1 MPNYSLVANTQF
13 KARSF
18 DDMIRP
24 YAMYT
29 QEYRAQED
37 AIADLATKADVWA
50 GLANE
55 QTDPVAYAQYINYAN
70 ALKDQAAVIADRGLS
85 PSSRQAML
93 NLKRRYSSEIVPI
106 EQAYTARKAQAE
118 EQRKAL
124 LQNPTLMMS
133 RRADTTSLDRYIEN
147 PNLGYESYSG
157 ALLTQQAGQAA
168 AAIAKEL
175 RDYGKG
181 KPLDGF
187 TRTWLQQHGYTAGEV
202 AFAINHPDDPRAS
215 SVLNT
220 IVNNVMADSGMAD
233 WADNKTL
240 NQAYN
245 YARQGLWQAVGQTQ
259 VGTYTDEAAK
269 MAAQEAMQER
279 AAIRAANRAKEI
291 EEGKI
296 KKERLRGVNP
306 TSLYTVSEKNNFSN
320 AQKNI
325 DNWVK
330 KGYLGKKL
338 DGSIYVTKKG
348 LNHANE
354 VSNIVGYNSHTSK
367 WADPSFRNFLKEV
380 GAVDDKQANTQWIG
394 SASAAWSQG
403 NEQYQL
409 KGWSP
414 DKMNKY
420 MAKLQGGYDTDKETE
435 FVHDYGSS
443 EEQGRAKNMI
453 RRAVGNSNIQ
463 VVSYKGP
470 TDGYTYDKDI
480 DKKDFVDNYTVLAS
494 KGSKY
499 GQVFVVEDKEGKKYD
514 IRVPEVHREHQA
526 STSRYYISAED
537 AYKNIVALEPQFKAA
552 MGRVNSGTSWENLT
566 EQERKVITDYYSYSD
581 TYEDML
587 WKAESEQGNITRGYK
602 TDNLETE

>member
-13 KARSF
+13 KARNF

-24 YAMYT
+24 YVMYT

-55 QTDPVAYAQYINYAN
+55 QTDPVAYAQYTNYAN
-70 ALKDQAAVIADRGLS
+70 ALKDQAAVMADRGLN

-133 RRADTTSLDRYIEN
+133 RRADTTSLDRYMEN

-157 ALLTQQAGQAA
+157 ALLTQQVGQAA

-187 TRTWLQQHGYTAGEV
+187 TRTWLQQHGYTAAEV

-220 IVNNVMADSGMAD
+220 IVNNVIADSGMTN

-259 VGTYTDEAAK
+259 VGTYTDQAAV
-269 MAAQEAMQER
+269 MAAQEAMQKR
-279 AAIRAANRAKEI
+279 AEARAK
-291 EEGKI
+291 KAA
-296 KKERLRGVNP
+296 RQRQLQLSLTPNFDRRNVR
-306 TSLYTVSEKNNFSN
+306 TS
-320 AQKNI
+320 
-325 DNWVK
+325 
-330 KGYLGKKL
+330 
-338 DGSIYVTKKG
+338 
-348 LNHANE
+348 
-354 VSNIVGYNSHTSK
+354 
-367 WADPSFRNFLKEV
+367 KEV
-380 GAVDDKQANTQWIG
+380 GAVAQEAKDWEKYKKYFYKNANGNWVLNSKGRKLPLTKITGGGTNVSSASYIVDSDFGRFIKKHGLSGMYNGKVGSGQTATIDKMIDRINNIYDANTATEYLRGVDPSQYDNVIAVLNR
-394 SASAAWSQG
+394 SAHDG
-403 NEQYQL
+403 KVYN
-409 KGWSP
+409 
-414 DKMNKY
+414 
-420 MAKLQGGYDTDKETE
+420 YDRTK
-435 FVHDYGSS
+435 S
-443 EEQGRAKNMI
+443 
-453 RRAVGNSNIQ
+453 GNSYSWNRGKEVEVNELTNTDIKSATT
-463 VVSYKGP
+463 VFGKHGNYLEVKLKDGTTLNVPASSYTSNYSNMMAGNAGTIEGYRAMLADGKTHYKLP
-470 TDGYTYDKDI
+470 TGEI
-480 DKKDFVDNYTVLAS
+480 LPIESLINSEL
-494 KGSKY
+494 
-499 GQVFVVEDKEGKKYD
+499 
-514 IRVPEVHREHQA
+514 
-526 STSRYYISAED
+526 
-537 AYKNIVALEPQFKAA
+537 NA
-552 MGRVNSGTSWENLT
+552 MGDNFMSSLGLSQVNPM
-566 EQERKVITDYYSYSD
+566 KVD
-581 TYEDML
+581 
-587 WKAESEQGNITRGYK
+587 RGEY
-602 TDNLETE
+602 TTQVY

>member
-1 MPNYSLVANTQF
+1 MPNYSLVANSQF
-13 KARSF
+13 KARNF

-55 QTDPVAYAQYINYAN
+55 QTDPVAYAQYTNYAN
-70 ALKDQAAVIADRGLS
+70 ALKDQAAVMADRGLN

-133 RRADTTSLDRYIEN
+133 RRADTTSLDRYMEN

-187 TRTWLQQHGYTAGEV
+187 TRTWLQQHGYTAAEV

-220 IVNNVMADSGMAD
+220 IVNNVMADSGIAD

-259 VGTYTDEAAK
+259 VGTYTDQAAV
-269 MAAQEAMQER
+269 MAAQEAMQKR
-279 AAIRAANRAKEI
+279 AETRAKNAA
-291 EEGKI
+291 
-296 KKERLRGVNP
+296 RQRQLQLSLTPNFDRRNVR
-306 TSLYTVSEKNNFSN
+306 TS
-320 AQKNI
+320 
-325 DNWVK
+325 
-330 KGYLGKKL
+330 
-338 DGSIYVTKKG
+338 
-348 LNHANE
+348 
-354 VSNIVGYNSHTSK
+354 
-367 WADPSFRNFLKEV
+367 KEV
-380 GAVDDKQANTQWIG
+380 GAVAQEAKDWEKYKKYFYKNANGNWVLNSKGRKVPLTKIIG
-394 SASAAWSQG
+394 GGTNVSSASYITDSDFGRFIKKHGLSGMYNGKVGSGQTATI
-403 NEQYQL
+403 
-409 KGWSP
+409 
-414 DKMNKY
+414 DKMIDRINNT
-420 MAKLQGGYDTDKETE
+420 YDANIATE
-435 FVHDYGSS
+435 YLRGVDPSQYDNVIAVLNRSAHDGKVYNYDRTKS
-443 EEQGRAKNMI
+443 
-453 RRAVGNSNIQ
+453 GNSYSWNRGKEVEVNELTNADIKSATT
-463 VVSYKGP
+463 VFGKHGNYLEVKLKDGTTLNVPASSYTSNYSNMMAGNAGTIEGYRAMLADGKTHYKLP
-470 TDGYTYDKDI
+470 TGEI
-480 DKKDFVDNYTVLAS
+480 LPIESLINSEL
-494 KGSKY
+494 
-499 GQVFVVEDKEGKKYD
+499 
-514 IRVPEVHREHQA
+514 
-526 STSRYYISAED
+526 
-537 AYKNIVALEPQFKAA
+537 NA
-552 MGRVNSGTSWENLT
+552 MGDNFMSSLGLSQVNPM
-566 EQERKVITDYYSYSD
+566 KVD
-581 TYEDML
+581 
-587 WKAESEQGNITRGYK
+587 RGEY
-602 TDNLETE
+602 TTQVY

>member
-13 KARSF
+13 KARNF

-24 YAMYT
+24 YVMYT

-55 QTDPVAYAQYINYAN
+55 QTDPIAYAQYTNYAN
-70 ALKDQAAVIADRGLS
+70 ALKDQAAVMADRGLN

-133 RRADTTSLDRYIEN
+133 RRADTTSLDRYMEN

-187 TRTWLQQHGYTAGEV
+187 TRTWLQQHGYTAAEV
-202 AFAINHPDDPRAS
+202 AFAINHPNDPRAS

-220 IVNNVMADSGMAD
+220 IVNNVIADSGMAN

-259 VGTYTDEAAK
+259 VGTYTDQAAV
-269 MAAQEAMQER
+269 MAAQEAMQKR
-279 AAIRAANRAKEI
+279 AEARAKKAARQRQLQLSLTPNFDRRNVRTSKEI
-291 EEGKI
+291 GAVAQEAKDWEKYKKYFYKNANGNWVLNSKGRKVPLTKITGGGTNVSSASYITDSDFGRFI
-296 KKERLRGVNP
+296 KKHGLSGMYNGKVGSGQTATIDKMIDRINNTYDANIATEYLRGV
-306 TSLYTVSEKNNFSN
+306 
-320 AQKNI
+320 
-325 DNWVK
+325 
-330 KGYLGKKL
+330 
-338 DGSIYVTKKG
+338 
-348 LNHANE
+348 
-354 VSNIVGYNSHTSK
+354 
-367 WADPSFRNFLKEV
+367 DPSQYDNVIAVLNRSAHDGKVYNYDRTKSGNSYSWNRGKEV
-380 GAVDDKQANTQWIG
+380 EVNELTNTDIK
-394 SASAAWSQG
+394 SATTVFGKHG
-403 NEQYQL
+403 NYLEVKL
-409 KGWSP
+409 KDGTTLNVPASSYTSNYSN
-414 DKMNKY
+414 M
-420 MAKLQGGYDTDKETE
+420 MAGNAGTIEGYRAMLADGKTHYKLPTGEVLPIE
-435 FVHDYGSS
+435 SLINS
-443 EEQGRAKNMI
+443 ELN
-453 RRAVGNSNIQ
+453 
-463 VVSYKGP
+463 
-470 TDGYTYDKDI
+470 
-480 DKKDFVDNYTVLAS
+480 
-494 KGSKY
+494 
-499 GQVFVVEDKEGKKYD
+499 
-514 IRVPEVHREHQA
+514 
-526 STSRYYISAED
+526 
-537 AYKNIVALEPQFKAA
+537 A
-552 MGRVNSGTSWENLT
+552 MGDNFMSSLGLSQVNPM
-566 EQERKVITDYYSYSD
+566 KVD
-581 TYEDML
+581 
-587 WKAESEQGNITRGYK
+587 RGEY
-602 TDNLETE
+602 TTQVY

>member
-13 KARSF
+13 KARNF

-24 YAMYT
+24 YVMYT

-55 QTDPVAYAQYINYAN
+55 QTDPVAYAQYTNYAN
-70 ALKDQAAVIADRGLS
+70 ALKDQAAIMADRGLN

-133 RRADTTSLDRYIEN
+133 RRADTTSLDRYMEN

-220 IVNNVMADSGMAD
+220 IVNNVIADSGMTN

-259 VGTYTDEAAK
+259 VGTYTDQAAV
-269 MAAQEAMQER
+269 MAAQEAMQKR
-279 AAIRAANRAKEI
+279 AEARAK
-291 EEGKI
+291 KAA
-296 KKERLRGVNP
+296 RQRQLQLSLTPNFDRRNVR
-306 TSLYTVSEKNNFSN
+306 TS
-320 AQKNI
+320 
-325 DNWVK
+325 
-330 KGYLGKKL
+330 
-338 DGSIYVTKKG
+338 
-348 LNHANE
+348 
-354 VSNIVGYNSHTSK
+354 
-367 WADPSFRNFLKEV
+367 KEV
-380 GAVDDKQANTQWIG
+380 GAVAQEAKDWEKYKKYFYKNANGNWVLNSKGRKVPLTKITG
-394 SASAAWSQG
+394 GGTNVSSASYITDSDFGRFIKKHGLSGMYNGKVGSGQTATI
-403 NEQYQL
+403 
-409 KGWSP
+409 
-414 DKMNKY
+414 DKMIDRINNT
-420 MAKLQGGYDTDKETE
+420 YDANIATE
-435 FVHDYGSS
+435 YLRGVDPSQYDNVIAVLNRSAHDGKVYNYDRTKS
-443 EEQGRAKNMI
+443 
-453 RRAVGNSNIQ
+453 GNSYSWNRGKEVEVNELTNTDIKSATT
-463 VVSYKGP
+463 VFGKHGNYLEVKLKDGTTLNVPASSYTSNYSNMMAGNAGTIEGYRAMLADGKTHYKLP
-470 TDGYTYDKDI
+470 TGEI
-480 DKKDFVDNYTVLAS
+480 LPIESLINSEL
-494 KGSKY
+494 
-499 GQVFVVEDKEGKKYD
+499 
-514 IRVPEVHREHQA
+514 
-526 STSRYYISAED
+526 
-537 AYKNIVALEPQFKAA
+537 NA
-552 MGRVNSGTSWENLT
+552 MGDNFMSSLGLSQVNPM
-566 EQERKVITDYYSYSD
+566 KVD
-581 TYEDML
+581 
-587 WKAESEQGNITRGYK
+587 RGEY
-602 TDNLETE
+602 TTQVY

>member
-13 KARSF
+13 KARNF

-24 YAMYT
+24 YVMYT

-55 QTDPVAYAQYINYAN
+55 QTDPVAYAQYTNYAN
-70 ALKDQAAVIADRGLS
+70 ALKDQAAVMADRGLN

-133 RRADTTSLDRYIEN
+133 RRADTTSLDRYMEN

-168 AAIAKEL
+168 TAIAKEL

-187 TRTWLQQHGYTAGEV
+187 TRTWLQQHGYTAAEV

-220 IVNNVMADSGMAD
+220 IVNNVIADSGMTN

-259 VGTYTDEAAK
+259 VGTYTDQAAV
-269 MAAQEAMQER
+269 MAAQEAMQKR
-279 AAIRAANRAKEI
+279 AEARAEKAARQRQLQLSLTPNFDR
-291 EEGKI
+291 
-296 KKERLRGVNP
+296 RNVR
-306 TSLYTVSEKNNFSN
+306 TS
-320 AQKNI
+320 
-325 DNWVK
+325 
-330 KGYLGKKL
+330 
-338 DGSIYVTKKG
+338 
-348 LNHANE
+348 
-354 VSNIVGYNSHTSK
+354 
-367 WADPSFRNFLKEV
+367 KEV
-380 GAVDDKQANTQWIG
+380 GAVAQEAKDWEKYKKYFYKNANGNWVLNSKGRKLPLTKITG
-394 SASAAWSQG
+394 GGTNVSSASYITDSDFGRFIKKHGLSGMYNGKVGSGQTATI
-403 NEQYQL
+403 
-409 KGWSP
+409 
-414 DKMNKY
+414 DKMVDRINNT
-420 MAKLQGGYDTDKETE
+420 YDANIATE
-435 FVHDYGSS
+435 YLRGVDPSQYDNVIAVLNRSAHDGKVYNYDRTKS
-443 EEQGRAKNMI
+443 
-453 RRAVGNSNIQ
+453 GNSYSWNRGKEVEVNELTNTDIKSATT
-463 VVSYKGP
+463 VFGKHGNYLEVKLKDGTTLNVPASSYTSNYSNMMAGNAGTIEGFRAMLADGKTHYKLP
-470 TDGYTYDKDI
+470 TGE
-480 DKKDFVDNYTVLAS
+480 VLPIES
-494 KGSKY
+494 LINS
-499 GQVFVVEDKEGKKYD
+499 EL
-514 IRVPEVHREHQA
+514 
-526 STSRYYISAED
+526 
-537 AYKNIVALEPQFKAA
+537 NA
-552 MGRVNSGTSWENLT
+552 MGDNFMSSLGLSQVNPM
-566 EQERKVITDYYSYSD
+566 KVD
-581 TYEDML
+581 
-587 WKAESEQGNITRGYK
+587 RGEY
-602 TDNLETE
+602 TTQVY

>member
-1 MPNYSLVANTQF
+1 MAFRNYSLVANTQF
-13 KARSF
+13 KARNF

-24 YAMYT
+24 YVMYT

-55 QTDPVAYAQYINYAN
+55 QTDPVAYAQYTNYAN
-70 ALKDQAAVIADRGLS
+70 ALKDQAAVMADRGLN

-133 RRADTTSLDRYIEN
+133 RRADTTSLDRYMEN

-187 TRTWLQQHGYTAGEV
+187 TRTWLQQHGYTAAEV

-220 IVNNVMADSGMAD
+220 IVNNVIADSGMTN

-259 VGTYTDEAAK
+259 VGTYTDQAAV
-269 MAAQEAMQER
+269 MAAQEAMQKR
-279 AAIRAANRAKEI
+279 AEARAK
-291 EEGKI
+291 KAT
-296 KKERLRGVNP
+296 RQRQLQLSLTPNFDRRNVR
-306 TSLYTVSEKNNFSN
+306 TS
-320 AQKNI
+320 
-325 DNWVK
+325 
-330 KGYLGKKL
+330 
-338 DGSIYVTKKG
+338 
-348 LNHANE
+348 
-354 VSNIVGYNSHTSK
+354 
-367 WADPSFRNFLKEV
+367 KEV
-380 GAVDDKQANTQWIG
+380 GAVAQEAKDWEKYKKYFYKNANGNWVLNSKGRKVPLTKITG
-394 SASAAWSQG
+394 SGTNVSSASYIVDSDFGRFIKKHGLSGMYNGKVGSGQTATI
-403 NEQYQL
+403 
-409 KGWSP
+409 
-414 DKMNKY
+414 DKMIGRINNT
-420 MAKLQGGYDTDKETE
+420 YDANIATE
-435 FVHDYGSS
+435 YLRGVDPSQYDNVIAVLNRSAHDGKVYNYDRTKS
-443 EEQGRAKNMI
+443 
-453 RRAVGNSNIQ
+453 GNSYSWNRGKEVEVNELTNADIKSATT
-463 VVSYKGP
+463 VFGKHGNYLEVKLKDGTTLNVPASSYTSNYSNMMAGNAGTIEGYRAMLADGKTHYKLP
-470 TDGYTYDKDI
+470 TGEI
-480 DKKDFVDNYTVLAS
+480 LPIESLINSEL
-494 KGSKY
+494 
-499 GQVFVVEDKEGKKYD
+499 
-514 IRVPEVHREHQA
+514 
-526 STSRYYISAED
+526 
-537 AYKNIVALEPQFKAA
+537 NA
-552 MGRVNSGTSWENLT
+552 MGDNFMSSLGLSQVNPM
-566 EQERKVITDYYSYSD
+566 KVD
-581 TYEDML
+581 
-587 WKAESEQGNITRGYK
+587 RGEY
-602 TDNLETE
+602 TTQVY

>member
-13 KARSF
+13 KARNF

-24 YAMYT
+24 YVMYT

-55 QTDPVAYAQYINYAN
+55 QTDPVAYAQYTNYAN
-70 ALKDQAAVIADRGLS
+70 ALKDQAAVMADRGLN

-133 RRADTTSLDRYIEN
+133 RRADTTSLDRYMEN

-187 TRTWLQQHGYTAGEV
+187 TRTWLQQHGYTAAEV

-220 IVNNVMADSGMAD
+220 IVNNVIADSGMTN

-259 VGTYTDEAAK
+259 VGTYTDQAAV
-269 MAAQEAMQER
+269 MAAQEAMQKR
-279 AAIRAANRAKEI
+279 AEIRA
-291 EEGKI
+291 
-296 KKERLRGVNP
+296 KKDARQRQLQLSLTPNFDRRNVR
-306 TSLYTVSEKNNFSN
+306 TS
-320 AQKNI
+320 
-325 DNWVK
+325 
-330 KGYLGKKL
+330 
-338 DGSIYVTKKG
+338 
-348 LNHANE
+348 
-354 VSNIVGYNSHTSK
+354 
-367 WADPSFRNFLKEV
+367 KEV
-380 GAVDDKQANTQWIG
+380 GAVAQEAKDWEKYKKYFYKNANGNWVLNSKGRKVPLTKIIG
-394 SASAAWSQG
+394 GGTNVSSASYITDSDFGRFIKKHGLSGMYNGKVGSGQTATI
-403 NEQYQL
+403 
-409 KGWSP
+409 
-414 DKMNKY
+414 DKMIDRIN
-420 MAKLQGGYDTDKETE
+420 
-435 FVHDYGSS
+435 
-443 EEQGRAKNMI
+443 N
-453 RRAVGNSNIQ
+453 
-463 VVSYKGP
+463 
-470 TDGYTYDKDI
+470 TYDANIATEYLRGVDPSQYDNVIAVLNRSAHDGKVYNYDRTKSGDSYSWNRGKEVEVNELTNADIKSATTVFGKHGNYLEVKLKDGTTLN
-480 DKKDFVDNYTVLAS
+480 VPASSYTSNYSNMMAGNAGTIEGYRAMLA
-494 KGSKY
+494 
-499 GQVFVVEDKEGKKYD
+499 DGKT
-514 IRVPEVHREHQA
+514 H
-526 STSRYYISAED
+526 
-537 AYKNIVALEPQFKAA
+537 YKLPTGEILPIESLINSELNA
-552 MGRVNSGTSWENLT
+552 MGDNFMSSLGLSQVNPM
-566 EQERKVITDYYSYSD
+566 KVD
-581 TYEDML
+581 
-587 WKAESEQGNITRGYK
+587 RGEY
-602 TDNLETE
+602 TTQVY

>member
-13 KARSF
+13 KARNF

-24 YAMYT
+24 YVMYT

-55 QTDPVAYAQYINYAN
+55 QTDPVAYAQYTNYAN
-70 ALKDQAAVIADRGLS
+70 ALKDQAAVMADRGLN

-133 RRADTTSLDRYIEN
+133 RRADTTSLDRYMEN

-187 TRTWLQQHGYTAGEV
+187 TRTWLQQHGYTAAEV

-220 IVNNVMADSGMAD
+220 IVNNVMADSGMAN

-259 VGTYTDEAAK
+259 VGTYTDQAAV
-269 MAAQEAMQER
+269 MAAQEAMQKR
-279 AAIRAANRAKEI
+279 AEARAK
-291 EEGKI
+291 KAA
-296 KKERLRGVNP
+296 RQRQLQLSLTPNFDRRNVR
-306 TSLYTVSEKNNFSN
+306 TS
-320 AQKNI
+320 
-325 DNWVK
+325 
-330 KGYLGKKL
+330 
-338 DGSIYVTKKG
+338 
-348 LNHANE
+348 
-354 VSNIVGYNSHTSK
+354 
-367 WADPSFRNFLKEV
+367 KEV
-380 GAVDDKQANTQWIG
+380 GAVAQEAKDWEKYKKYFYKNANGNWVLNSKGRKVPLTKITG
-394 SASAAWSQG
+394 GGTNVSSASYITDSDFGRFIKKHGLSGMYNGKVGSGQTATI
-403 NEQYQL
+403 
-409 KGWSP
+409 
-414 DKMNKY
+414 DKMIDRINNT
-420 MAKLQGGYDTDKETE
+420 YDANIATE
-435 FVHDYGSS
+435 YLRGVDPSQYDNVIAVLNRSAHDGKVYNYDRTKS
-443 EEQGRAKNMI
+443 
-453 RRAVGNSNIQ
+453 GNSYSWNRGKEVEVNELTNADIKSATT
-463 VVSYKGP
+463 VFGKHGNYLEVKLKDGTTLNVPASSYTSNYSNMMAGNAGTIEGFRAMLADGKTHYKLP
-470 TDGYTYDKDI
+470 TGE
-480 DKKDFVDNYTVLAS
+480 VLPIES
-494 KGSKY
+494 LINS
-499 GQVFVVEDKEGKKYD
+499 EL
-514 IRVPEVHREHQA
+514 
-526 STSRYYISAED
+526 
-537 AYKNIVALEPQFKAA
+537 NA
-552 MGRVNSGTSWENLT
+552 MGDNFMSSLGLSQVNPM
-566 EQERKVITDYYSYSD
+566 KVD
-581 TYEDML
+581 
-587 WKAESEQGNITRGYK
+587 RGEY
-602 TDNLETE
+602 TTQVY

>member
-13 KARSF
+13 KARNF

-24 YAMYT
+24 YVMYT

-55 QTDPVAYAQYINYAN
+55 QTDPVAYAQYTNYAN
-70 ALKDQAAVIADRGLS
+70 ALKDQAAVMADRGLN

-133 RRADTTSLDRYIEN
+133 RRADTTSLDRYMEN

-187 TRTWLQQHGYTAGEV
+187 TRTWLQQHGYTAAEV
-202 AFAINHPDDPRAS
+202 AFAINHPDDPRSS

-220 IVNNVMADSGMAD
+220 IVNNVIADSGMTN

-259 VGTYTDEAAK
+259 VGTYTDQAAV
-269 MAAQEAMQER
+269 MAAQEAMQKR
-279 AAIRAANRAKEI
+279 AEARAK
-291 EEGKI
+291 KAA
-296 KKERLRGVNP
+296 RQRQLQLSLTPNFDRRNVR
-306 TSLYTVSEKNNFSN
+306 TS
-320 AQKNI
+320 
-325 DNWVK
+325 
-330 KGYLGKKL
+330 
-338 DGSIYVTKKG
+338 
-348 LNHANE
+348 
-354 VSNIVGYNSHTSK
+354 
-367 WADPSFRNFLKEV
+367 KEV
-380 GAVDDKQANTQWIG
+380 GAVAQEAKDWEKYKKYFYKNANGNWVLNSKGRKVPLTKIIG
-394 SASAAWSQG
+394 GGTNVSSASYITDSDFGRFIKKHGLSGMYNGKVGSGQTATI
-403 NEQYQL
+403 
-409 KGWSP
+409 
-414 DKMNKY
+414 DKMIDRIN
-420 MAKLQGGYDTDKETE
+420 
-435 FVHDYGSS
+435 
-443 EEQGRAKNMI
+443 N
-453 RRAVGNSNIQ
+453 
-463 VVSYKGP
+463 
-470 TDGYTYDKDI
+470 TYDANIATEYLRGVDPSQYDNVIAVLNRSAHDGKVYNYDRTKSGDSYSWNRSKEVEVNELTNADIKSATTVFGKHGNYLEVKLKDGTTLN
-480 DKKDFVDNYTVLAS
+480 VPASSYTSNYSNMMAGNAGTIEGYRAMLADGKTHYKLPTGEVLPIES
-494 KGSKY
+494 LINS
-499 GQVFVVEDKEGKKYD
+499 EL
-514 IRVPEVHREHQA
+514 
-526 STSRYYISAED
+526 
-537 AYKNIVALEPQFKAA
+537 NA
-552 MGRVNSGTSWENLT
+552 MGDNFMSSLGLSQVNPM
-566 EQERKVITDYYSYSD
+566 KVD
-581 TYEDML
+581 
-587 WKAESEQGNITRGYK
+587 RGEY
-602 TDNLETE
+602 TTQVY

>member
-13 KARSF
+13 KARNF

-24 YAMYT
+24 YVMYT

-55 QTDPVAYAQYINYAN
+55 QTDPVAYAQYTNYAN
-70 ALKDQAAVIADRGLS
+70 ALKDQAAVMADRGLN

-133 RRADTTSLDRYIEN
+133 RRADTTSLDRYMEN

-187 TRTWLQQHGYTAGEV
+187 TRTWLQQHGYTAAEV

-220 IVNNVMADSGMAD
+220 IVNNVIADSGMTN

-259 VGTYTDEAAK
+259 VGTYTDQAAV
-269 MAAQEAMQER
+269 MAAQEAMQKRAEAR
-279 AAIRAANRAKEI
+279 AAARQQLSLTPNFDR
-291 EEGKI
+291 
-296 KKERLRGVNP
+296 RNVR
-306 TSLYTVSEKNNFSN
+306 TS
-320 AQKNI
+320 
-325 DNWVK
+325 
-330 KGYLGKKL
+330 
-338 DGSIYVTKKG
+338 
-348 LNHANE
+348 
-354 VSNIVGYNSHTSK
+354 
-367 WADPSFRNFLKEV
+367 KEV
-380 GAVDDKQANTQWIG
+380 GAVAQEAKDWEKYKKYFYKNANGNWVLNSKGRKVPLTKITG
-394 SASAAWSQG
+394 GGTNVSSASYIVDSDFGRFIKKYGLSGMYNGKVGSGQTATI
-403 NEQYQL
+403 
-409 KGWSP
+409 
-414 DKMNKY
+414 DKMIGRINNT
-420 MAKLQGGYDTDKETE
+420 YDANIATE
-435 FVHDYGSS
+435 YLRGVDPSQYDNVIAVLNRSAHDGKVYNYDRTKS
-443 EEQGRAKNMI
+443 
-453 RRAVGNSNIQ
+453 GNSYSWNRGKEVEVNELTNADIKSATT
-463 VVSYKGP
+463 VFGKHGNYLEVKLKDGTTLNVPASSYTSNYSNMMAGNAGTIEGFRAMLADGKTHYKLP
-470 TDGYTYDKDI
+470 TGE
-480 DKKDFVDNYTVLAS
+480 VLPIES
-494 KGSKY
+494 LINS
-499 GQVFVVEDKEGKKYD
+499 EL
-514 IRVPEVHREHQA
+514 
-526 STSRYYISAED
+526 
-537 AYKNIVALEPQFKAA
+537 NA
-552 MGRVNSGTSWENLT
+552 MGDNFMSSLGLSQVNPM
-566 EQERKVITDYYSYSD
+566 KVD
-581 TYEDML
+581 
-587 WKAESEQGNITRGYK
+587 RGEY
-602 TDNLETE
+602 TTQVY

>member
-13 KARSF
+13 KARNF

-24 YAMYT
+24 YVMYT

-55 QTDPVAYAQYINYAN
+55 QTDPVAYAQYTNYAN
-70 ALKDQAAVIADRGLS
+70 ALKDQAAVMADRGLN

-133 RRADTTSLDRYIEN
+133 RRADTTSLDRYMEN

-187 TRTWLQQHGYTAGEV
+187 TRTWLQQHGYTAAEV

-220 IVNNVMADSGMAD
+220 IVNNVIADSGMTN

-259 VGTYTDEAAK
+259 VGTYTDQAAV
-269 MAAQEAMQER
+269 MAAQEAMQKR
-279 AAIRAANRAKEI
+279 AETRAK
-291 EEGKI
+291 KAA
-296 KKERLRGVNP
+296 RQRQLQLSLTPNFDRRNVR
-306 TSLYTVSEKNNFSN
+306 TS
-320 AQKNI
+320 
-325 DNWVK
+325 
-330 KGYLGKKL
+330 
-338 DGSIYVTKKG
+338 
-348 LNHANE
+348 
-354 VSNIVGYNSHTSK
+354 
-367 WADPSFRNFLKEV
+367 KEV
-380 GAVDDKQANTQWIG
+380 GAVAQEAKDWEKYKKYFYKNANGNWVLNSKGRKVPLTKIIG
-394 SASAAWSQG
+394 GGTNVSSASYITDSDFGRFIKKHGLSGMYNGKVGSGQTATI
-403 NEQYQL
+403 
-409 KGWSP
+409 
-414 DKMNKY
+414 DKMIDRINNT
-420 MAKLQGGYDTDKETE
+420 YDANIATE
-435 FVHDYGSS
+435 YLRGVDPSQYDNVIAVLNRSAHDGKVYNYDRTKS
-443 EEQGRAKNMI
+443 
-453 RRAVGNSNIQ
+453 GNSYSWNRGKEVEVNELTNADIKSATT
-463 VVSYKGP
+463 VFGKHGNYLEVKLKDGTTLNVPASSYTSNYSNMMAGNAGTIEGYRAMLADGKTHYKLP
-470 TDGYTYDKDI
+470 TGEI
-480 DKKDFVDNYTVLAS
+480 LPIESLINSEL
-494 KGSKY
+494 
-499 GQVFVVEDKEGKKYD
+499 
-514 IRVPEVHREHQA
+514 
-526 STSRYYISAED
+526 
-537 AYKNIVALEPQFKAA
+537 NA
-552 MGRVNSGTSWENLT
+552 MGDNFMSSLGLSQVNPM
-566 EQERKVITDYYSYSD
+566 KVD
-581 TYEDML
+581 
-587 WKAESEQGNITRGYK
+587 RGEY
-602 TDNLETE
+602 TTQVY

>member
-13 KARSF
+13 KARNF

-24 YAMYT
+24 YVMYT

-55 QTDPVAYAQYINYAN
+55 QTDPVAYAQYTNYAN
-70 ALKDQAAVIADRGLS
+70 ALKDQAAVMADRGLN

-133 RRADTTSLDRYIEN
+133 RRADTTSLDRYMEN

-187 TRTWLQQHGYTAGEV
+187 TRTWLQQHGYTAAEV

-220 IVNNVMADSGMAD
+220 IVNNVIADSGMTN

-259 VGTYTDEAAK
+259 VGTYTDQAAV
-269 MAAQEAMQER
+269 MAAQEAMQKR
-279 AAIRAANRAKEI
+279 AEARAK
-291 EEGKI
+291 KAA
-296 KKERLRGVNP
+296 RQRQLQLSLTPNFDRRNVR
-306 TSLYTVSEKNNFSN
+306 TS
-320 AQKNI
+320 
-325 DNWVK
+325 
-330 KGYLGKKL
+330 
-338 DGSIYVTKKG
+338 
-348 LNHANE
+348 
-354 VSNIVGYNSHTSK
+354 
-367 WADPSFRNFLKEV
+367 KEV
-380 GAVDDKQANTQWIG
+380 GAVAQEAKDWEKYKKYFYKNANGNWVLNSKGRKVPLTKITG
-394 SASAAWSQG
+394 GGTNVSSASYIVDSDFGRFIKKHGLSGMYNGKVGSGQTATI
-403 NEQYQL
+403 
-409 KGWSP
+409 
-414 DKMNKY
+414 DKMIDRINNT
-420 MAKLQGGYDTDKETE
+420 YDANIATE
-435 FVHDYGSS
+435 YLRGVDPSQYDNVIAVLNRSAHDGKVYNYDRTKS
-443 EEQGRAKNMI
+443 
-453 RRAVGNSNIQ
+453 GNSYSWNRGKEVEVNELTNADIKSATT
-463 VVSYKGP
+463 VFGKHGNYLEVKLKDGTTLNVPASSYTSNYSNMMAGNAGTIEGYRAMLADGKTHYKLP
-470 TDGYTYDKDI
+470 TGE
-480 DKKDFVDNYTVLAS
+480 VLPIES
-494 KGSKY
+494 LINS
-499 GQVFVVEDKEGKKYD
+499 EL
-514 IRVPEVHREHQA
+514 
-526 STSRYYISAED
+526 
-537 AYKNIVALEPQFKAA
+537 NA
-552 MGRVNSGTSWENLT
+552 MGDNFMSSLGLSQVNPM
-566 EQERKVITDYYSYSD
+566 KVD
-581 TYEDML
+581 
-587 WKAESEQGNITRGYK
+587 RGEY
-602 TDNLETE
+602 TTQVY

>member
-1 MPNYSLVANTQF
+1 MPNYNLVANTQF

-24 YAMYT
+24 YVMYT

-55 QTDPVAYAQYINYAN
+55 QTDPAAYAQYINYAN

-133 RRADTTSLDRYIEN
+133 RRADTTSLDRYMEN

-157 ALLTQQAGQAA
+157 ALLTQQAGQVA

-245 YARQGLWQAVGQTQ
+245 YARQGLWQVVGQAQ

-269 MAAQEAMQER
+269 MTAQEAMQER

>member
-13 KARSF
+13 KARNF

-24 YAMYT
+24 YVMYT

-55 QTDPVAYAQYINYAN
+55 QTDPVAYAQYTNYAN
-70 ALKDQAAVIADRGLS
+70 ALKDQAAVMADRGLN

-133 RRADTTSLDRYIEN
+133 RRADTTSLDRYMEN

-187 TRTWLQQHGYTAGEV
+187 TRTWLQQHGYTAAEV

-220 IVNNVMADSGMAD
+220 IVNNVIADSGMTN

-259 VGTYTDEAAK
+259 VGTYTDQAAV
-269 MAAQEAMQER
+269 MAAQEAMQKR
-279 AAIRAANRAKEI
+279 AEARAK
-291 EEGKI
+291 KAA
-296 KKERLRGVNP
+296 RQRQLQLSLTPNFDRRNVR
-306 TSLYTVSEKNNFSN
+306 TS
-320 AQKNI
+320 
-325 DNWVK
+325 
-330 KGYLGKKL
+330 
-338 DGSIYVTKKG
+338 
-348 LNHANE
+348 
-354 VSNIVGYNSHTSK
+354 
-367 WADPSFRNFLKEV
+367 KEV
-380 GAVDDKQANTQWIG
+380 GAVAQEAKDWEKYKKYFYKNANGNWVLNSKGRKVPLTKITG
-394 SASAAWSQG
+394 GGTNVSSASYITDSDFGRFIKKHGLSGMYNGKVGSGQTATIDKMIDRINNTYDANIATEYLRGVDPSQYDNVIAVLNRSAHDGKVYNYNKTKNDNSYSWNRDKEVEVNELTNADIKSATTVFGKHG
-403 NEQYQL
+403 NYLEVKLKDGTTLNVPASSYTSNYSNMMAGNASTIEGYRAMLADGKTHYQL
-409 KGWSP
+409 PTGEVLPIESL
-414 DKMNKY
+414 NN
-420 MAKLQGGYDTDKETE
+420 
-435 FVHDYGSS
+435 S
-443 EEQGRAKNMI
+443 ELN
-453 RRAVGNSNIQ
+453 
-463 VVSYKGP
+463 
-470 TDGYTYDKDI
+470 
-480 DKKDFVDNYTVLAS
+480 
-494 KGSKY
+494 
-499 GQVFVVEDKEGKKYD
+499 
-514 IRVPEVHREHQA
+514 
-526 STSRYYISAED
+526 
-537 AYKNIVALEPQFKAA
+537 A
-552 MGRVNSGTSWENLT
+552 MGDNFMSSLGLSQVNPM
-566 EQERKVITDYYSYSD
+566 KVD
-581 TYEDML
+581 
-587 WKAESEQGNITRGYK
+587 RGEY
-602 TDNLETE
+602 TTQVY

>member
-13 KARSF
+13 KARNF

-24 YAMYT
+24 YVMYT

-55 QTDPVAYAQYINYAN
+55 QTDPVAYAQYTNYAN
-70 ALKDQAAVIADRGLS
+70 ALKDQAAVMADRGLN

-133 RRADTTSLDRYIEN
+133 RRADTTSLDRYMEN

-187 TRTWLQQHGYTAGEV
+187 TRTWLQQHGYTAAEV

-220 IVNNVMADSGMAD
+220 IVNNVIADSGMTN

-259 VGTYTDEAAK
+259 VGTYTDQAAV
-269 MAAQEAMQER
+269 MAAQEAMQKR
-279 AAIRAANRAKEI
+279 AEARAK
-291 EEGKI
+291 KAA
-296 KKERLRGVNP
+296 RQRQLQLSLTPNFDRRNVR
-306 TSLYTVSEKNNFSN
+306 TS
-320 AQKNI
+320 
-325 DNWVK
+325 
-330 KGYLGKKL
+330 
-338 DGSIYVTKKG
+338 
-348 LNHANE
+348 
-354 VSNIVGYNSHTSK
+354 
-367 WADPSFRNFLKEV
+367 KEV
-380 GAVDDKQANTQWIG
+380 GAVAQEAKDWEKYKKYFYKNANGNWVLNSKGRKVPLTKIIG
-394 SASAAWSQG
+394 GGTNVSSASYITDSDFGRFIKKHGLSGMYNGKVGSGQTATI
-403 NEQYQL
+403 
-409 KGWSP
+409 
-414 DKMNKY
+414 DKMIDRINNT
-420 MAKLQGGYDTDKETE
+420 YDANIATE
-435 FVHDYGSS
+435 YLRGVDPSQYDNVIAVLNRSAHDGKVYNYDRTKS
-443 EEQGRAKNMI
+443 
-453 RRAVGNSNIQ
+453 GNSYSWNRGKEVEINELTNADIKSATT
-463 VVSYKGP
+463 VFGKHGNYLEVKLKDGTTLNVPASSYTSNYSNMMAGNAGTIEGFRAMLADGKTHYKLP
-470 TDGYTYDKDI
+470 TGE
-480 DKKDFVDNYTVLAS
+480 VLPIES
-494 KGSKY
+494 LINS
-499 GQVFVVEDKEGKKYD
+499 EL
-514 IRVPEVHREHQA
+514 
-526 STSRYYISAED
+526 
-537 AYKNIVALEPQFKAA
+537 NA
-552 MGRVNSGTSWENLT
+552 MGDNFMSSLGLSQVNPM
-566 EQERKVITDYYSYSD
+566 KVD
-581 TYEDML
+581 
-587 WKAESEQGNITRGYK
+587 RGEY
-602 TDNLETE
+602 TTQVY

>member
-1 MPNYSLVANTQF
+1 MAFRNYSLVANTQF
-13 KARSF
+13 KARNF

-55 QTDPVAYAQYINYAN
+55 QTDPVAYAQYTNYAN
-70 ALKDQAAVIADRGLS
+70 ALKDQAAIMADRGLN

-133 RRADTTSLDRYIEN
+133 RRADTTSLDRYMEN

-187 TRTWLQQHGYTAGEV
+187 TRTWLQQHGYTAAEV

-220 IVNNVMADSGMAD
+220 IVNNVIADSGMTN

-259 VGTYTDEAAK
+259 VGTYTDQAAV
-269 MAAQEAMQER
+269 MAAQEAMQKR
-279 AAIRAANRAKEI
+279 AEARAK
-291 EEGKI
+291 KAA
-296 KKERLRGVNP
+296 RQRQLQLSLTPNFDRRNVR
-306 TSLYTVSEKNNFSN
+306 TS
-320 AQKNI
+320 
-325 DNWVK
+325 
-330 KGYLGKKL
+330 
-338 DGSIYVTKKG
+338 
-348 LNHANE
+348 
-354 VSNIVGYNSHTSK
+354 
-367 WADPSFRNFLKEV
+367 KEV
-380 GAVDDKQANTQWIG
+380 GAVAQEAKDWEKYKKYFYKNANGNWVLNSKGRKVPLTKITG
-394 SASAAWSQG
+394 GGTNVSSASYIVDSDFGRFIKKHGLSGMYNGKVGSGQTATI
-403 NEQYQL
+403 
-409 KGWSP
+409 
-414 DKMNKY
+414 DKMIDRIN
-420 MAKLQGGYDTDKETE
+420 
-435 FVHDYGSS
+435 
-443 EEQGRAKNMI
+443 N
-453 RRAVGNSNIQ
+453 
-463 VVSYKGP
+463 
-470 TDGYTYDKDI
+470 TYDANIATEYLRGVDPSQYDNVIAVLNRSAHDGKVYNYDRTKSDNSYSWNRGKEVEVNELTNADIKSATTVFGKHGNYLEVKLKDGTTLN
-480 DKKDFVDNYTVLAS
+480 VPASSYTSNYSNMMAGNAGTIEGYRAMLADGKTHYKLPTGEVLPIES
-494 KGSKY
+494 LINS
-499 GQVFVVEDKEGKKYD
+499 EL
-514 IRVPEVHREHQA
+514 
-526 STSRYYISAED
+526 
-537 AYKNIVALEPQFKAA
+537 NA
-552 MGRVNSGTSWENLT
+552 MGDNFMSSLGLSQVNPM
-566 EQERKVITDYYSYSD
+566 KVD
-581 TYEDML
+581 
-587 WKAESEQGNITRGYK
+587 RGEY
-602 TDNLETE
+602 TTQVY

>member
-1 MPNYSLVANTQF
+1 MAFRNYSLVANTQF
-13 KARSF
+13 KARNF

-24 YAMYT
+24 YVMYT

-55 QTDPVAYAQYINYAN
+55 QTDPVAYAQYTNYAN
-70 ALKDQAAVIADRGLS
+70 ALKDQAAVMADRGLN

-133 RRADTTSLDRYIEN
+133 RRADTTSLDRYMEN

-187 TRTWLQQHGYTAGEV
+187 TRTWLQQHGYTAAEV

-220 IVNNVMADSGMAD
+220 IVNNVIADSGMTN

-259 VGTYTDEAAK
+259 VGTYTDQAAV
-269 MAAQEAMQER
+269 MAAQEAMQKR
-279 AAIRAANRAKEI
+279 AEARAK
-291 EEGKI
+291 KAA
-296 KKERLRGVNP
+296 RQRQLQLSLTPNFDRRNVR
-306 TSLYTVSEKNNFSN
+306 TS
-320 AQKNI
+320 
-325 DNWVK
+325 
-330 KGYLGKKL
+330 
-338 DGSIYVTKKG
+338 
-348 LNHANE
+348 
-354 VSNIVGYNSHTSK
+354 
-367 WADPSFRNFLKEV
+367 KEV
-380 GAVDDKQANTQWIG
+380 GAVAQEAKDWEKYKKYFYKNANGNWVLNSKGRKVPLTKIIG
-394 SASAAWSQG
+394 GGTNVSSASYITDSDFGRFIKKHGLSGMYNGKVGSGQTATIDKMIDRINNTYDANIATEYLRGVDPSQYDNVIAVLNRSAHDGKVYNYDRTKSGNSYSWNRG
-403 NEQYQL
+403 NEVEVNELTNADIKSATTVFGKHGNYLEVKL
-409 KGWSP
+409 KDGTTLNVPASSYTSNYSN
-414 DKMNKY
+414 M
-420 MAKLQGGYDTDKETE
+420 MAGNAGTIEGYRAMLADGKTHYKLPTGEVLPIE
-435 FVHDYGSS
+435 SLINS
-443 EEQGRAKNMI
+443 ELN
-453 RRAVGNSNIQ
+453 
-463 VVSYKGP
+463 
-470 TDGYTYDKDI
+470 
-480 DKKDFVDNYTVLAS
+480 
-494 KGSKY
+494 
-499 GQVFVVEDKEGKKYD
+499 
-514 IRVPEVHREHQA
+514 
-526 STSRYYISAED
+526 
-537 AYKNIVALEPQFKAA
+537 A
-552 MGRVNSGTSWENLT
+552 MGDNFMSSLGLSQVNPM
-566 EQERKVITDYYSYSD
+566 KVD
-581 TYEDML
+581 
-587 WKAESEQGNITRGYK
+587 RGEY
-602 TDNLETE
+602 TTQVY

>member
-13 KARSF
+13 KARNF

-24 YAMYT
+24 YVMYT

-55 QTDPVAYAQYINYAN
+55 QTDPVAYAQYTNYAN
-70 ALKDQAAVIADRGLS
+70 ALKDQAAVMADRGLN

-133 RRADTTSLDRYIEN
+133 RRADTTSLDRYMEN

-187 TRTWLQQHGYTAGEV
+187 TRTWLQQHGYTAAEV

-220 IVNNVMADSGMAD
+220 IVNNVIADSGMTN

-259 VGTYTDEAAK
+259 VGTYTDQAAV
-269 MAAQEAMQER
+269 MAAQEAMQKR
-279 AAIRAANRAKEI
+279 AEARAENAARHRKLLLSLTPDFDRRNVRTSKEMGAVAQEAKDWEKYKKYFYKNANGNWVLNSKGRKVPLTKITGGGTNVSSASYI
-291 EEGKI
+291 VDSDFGRFI
-296 KKERLRGVNP
+296 KKHGLSGMYNGKVGSGQTATIDKMIDRINNTYDANIATEYLRGV
-306 TSLYTVSEKNNFSN
+306 
-320 AQKNI
+320 
-325 DNWVK
+325 
-330 KGYLGKKL
+330 
-338 DGSIYVTKKG
+338 
-348 LNHANE
+348 
-354 VSNIVGYNSHTSK
+354 
-367 WADPSFRNFLKEV
+367 DPSQYDNVIAVLNRSAHDGKVYNYDRTKSGNSYSWNRGKEV
-380 GAVDDKQANTQWIG
+380 EVNELTNADIK
-394 SASAAWSQG
+394 SATTVFGKHG
-403 NEQYQL
+403 NYLEVKLKDGTTLNVPASSYTSNYSNMMAGNAGTIEGYRAMLADGKTHYQL
-409 KGWSP
+409 PTGEVLPIESLI
-414 DKMNKY
+414 N
-420 MAKLQGGYDTDKETE
+420 
-435 FVHDYGSS
+435 S
-443 EEQGRAKNMI
+443 ELN
-453 RRAVGNSNIQ
+453 
-463 VVSYKGP
+463 
-470 TDGYTYDKDI
+470 
-480 DKKDFVDNYTVLAS
+480 
-494 KGSKY
+494 
-499 GQVFVVEDKEGKKYD
+499 
-514 IRVPEVHREHQA
+514 
-526 STSRYYISAED
+526 
-537 AYKNIVALEPQFKAA
+537 A
-552 MGRVNSGTSWENLT
+552 MGDNFMSSLGLSQVNPM
-566 EQERKVITDYYSYSD
+566 KVD
-581 TYEDML
+581 
-587 WKAESEQGNITRGYK
+587 RGEY
-602 TDNLETE
+602 TTQVY

>member
-13 KARSF
+13 KARNF

-24 YAMYT
+24 YVMYT

-55 QTDPVAYAQYINYAN
+55 QTDPVAYAQYTNYAN
-70 ALKDQAAVIADRGLS
+70 ALKDQAAVMADRGLN

-133 RRADTTSLDRYIEN
+133 RRADTTSLDRYMEN

-187 TRTWLQQHGYTAGEV
+187 TRTWLQQHGYTAAEV

-220 IVNNVMADSGMAD
+220 IVNNVIADSGMTN

-259 VGTYTDEAAK
+259 VGTYTDQAAV
-269 MAAQEAMQER
+269 MAAQEAMQKR
-279 AAIRAANRAKEI
+279 AEARAK
-291 EEGKI
+291 KAA
-296 KKERLRGVNP
+296 RQRQLQLSLTPNFDRRNVR
-306 TSLYTVSEKNNFSN
+306 TS
-320 AQKNI
+320 
-325 DNWVK
+325 
-330 KGYLGKKL
+330 
-338 DGSIYVTKKG
+338 
-348 LNHANE
+348 
-354 VSNIVGYNSHTSK
+354 
-367 WADPSFRNFLKEV
+367 KEV
-380 GAVDDKQANTQWIG
+380 GAVAQEAKDWEKYKKYFYKNANGNWVLNSKGRKVPLTKITG
-394 SASAAWSQG
+394 GGTNVSSASYIVDSDFGRFIKKHGLSGMYNGKVGSGQTATI
-403 NEQYQL
+403 
-409 KGWSP
+409 
-414 DKMNKY
+414 DKMIDRINNT
-420 MAKLQGGYDTDKETE
+420 YDANIATE
-435 FVHDYGSS
+435 YLRGVDPSQYDNVIAVLNRSAHDGKVYNYDRTKS
-443 EEQGRAKNMI
+443 
-453 RRAVGNSNIQ
+453 GNSYSWNRGKEVEVNELTNADIKSATT
-463 VVSYKGP
+463 VFGKHGNYLEVKLKDGTTLNVPASSYTSNYSNMNAGTIEGYRAMLADGKTHYKLP
-470 TDGYTYDKDI
+470 TGE
-480 DKKDFVDNYTVLAS
+480 VLPIES
-494 KGSKY
+494 LINS
-499 GQVFVVEDKEGKKYD
+499 EL
-514 IRVPEVHREHQA
+514 
-526 STSRYYISAED
+526 
-537 AYKNIVALEPQFKAA
+537 NA
-552 MGRVNSGTSWENLT
+552 MGDNFMSSLGLSQVNPM
-566 EQERKVITDYYSYSD
+566 KVD
-581 TYEDML
+581 
-587 WKAESEQGNITRGYK
+587 RGEY
-602 TDNLETE
+602 TTQVY

>member
-13 KARSF
+13 KARNF

-24 YAMYT
+24 YVMYT

-55 QTDPVAYAQYINYAN
+55 QTDPVAYAQYTNYAN
-70 ALKDQAAVIADRGLS
+70 ALKDQAAVMADRGLN

-93 NLKRRYSSEIVPI
+93 NLKRRYSSEIIPI

-133 RRADTTSLDRYIEN
+133 RRADTTSLDRYMEN

-187 TRTWLQQHGYTAGEV
+187 TRTWLQQHGYTAAEV

-220 IVNNVMADSGMAD
+220 IVNNVIADSGMTN

-259 VGTYTDEAAK
+259 VGTYTDQAAV
-269 MAAQEAMQER
+269 MAAQEAMQKR
-279 AAIRAANRAKEI
+279 AEARAK
-291 EEGKI
+291 KAA
-296 KKERLRGVNP
+296 RQRQLQLSLTPNFDRRNVR
-306 TSLYTVSEKNNFSN
+306 TS
-320 AQKNI
+320 
-325 DNWVK
+325 
-330 KGYLGKKL
+330 
-338 DGSIYVTKKG
+338 
-348 LNHANE
+348 
-354 VSNIVGYNSHTSK
+354 
-367 WADPSFRNFLKEV
+367 KEV
-380 GAVDDKQANTQWIG
+380 GAVAQEAKDWEKYKKYFYKNANGNWVLNSKGRKVPLTKIIG
-394 SASAAWSQG
+394 GGTNVSSASYITDSDFGRFIKKHGLSGMYNGKVGSGQTATI
-403 NEQYQL
+403 
-409 KGWSP
+409 
-414 DKMNKY
+414 DKMIDRINNT
-420 MAKLQGGYDTDKETE
+420 YDANIATE
-435 FVHDYGSS
+435 YLRGVDPSEYDNVIAVLNRSAHDGKVYNYDRTKS
-443 EEQGRAKNMI
+443 
-453 RRAVGNSNIQ
+453 GNSYSWNRGKEVEVNELTNADIKSATT
-463 VVSYKGP
+463 VFGKHGNYLEVKLKDGTTLNVPASSYTSNYSNMMAGNAGTIEGYRAMLADGKTHYKLP
-470 TDGYTYDKDI
+470 TGE
-480 DKKDFVDNYTVLAS
+480 VLPIES
-494 KGSKY
+494 LINS
-499 GQVFVVEDKEGKKYD
+499 EL
-514 IRVPEVHREHQA
+514 
-526 STSRYYISAED
+526 
-537 AYKNIVALEPQFKAA
+537 NA
-552 MGRVNSGTSWENLT
+552 MGDNFMSSLGLSQVNPM
-566 EQERKVITDYYSYSD
+566 KVD
-581 TYEDML
+581 
-587 WKAESEQGNITRGYK
+587 RGEY
-602 TDNLETE
+602 TTQVY

>member
-1 MPNYSLVANTQF
+1 MAFRNYSLVANTQF
-13 KARSF
+13 KARNF

-24 YAMYT
+24 YVMYT

-55 QTDPVAYAQYINYAN
+55 QTDPVAYAQYTNYAN
-70 ALKDQAAVIADRGLS
+70 ALKDQAAVIADRGLN

-133 RRADTTSLDRYIEN
+133 RRADTTSLDRYMEN

-187 TRTWLQQHGYTAGEV
+187 TRTWLQQHGYTAAEV

-220 IVNNVMADSGMAD
+220 IVNNVIADSGMTN

-259 VGTYTDEAAK
+259 VGTYTDQAAV
-269 MAAQEAMQER
+269 MAAQEAMQKR
-279 AAIRAANRAKEI
+279 AEARAK
-291 EEGKI
+291 KAA
-296 KKERLRGVNP
+296 RQRQLQLSLTPNFDRRNVR
-306 TSLYTVSEKNNFSN
+306 TS
-320 AQKNI
+320 
-325 DNWVK
+325 
-330 KGYLGKKL
+330 
-338 DGSIYVTKKG
+338 
-348 LNHANE
+348 
-354 VSNIVGYNSHTSK
+354 
-367 WADPSFRNFLKEV
+367 KEV
-380 GAVDDKQANTQWIG
+380 GAVAQEAKDWEKYKKYFYKNANGNWVLNSKGRKVPLTKITG
-394 SASAAWSQG
+394 GGTNVSSASYIVDSDFGRFIKKHGLSGMYNGKVGSGQTATI
-403 NEQYQL
+403 
-409 KGWSP
+409 
-414 DKMNKY
+414 DKMIDRIN
-420 MAKLQGGYDTDKETE
+420 
-435 FVHDYGSS
+435 
-443 EEQGRAKNMI
+443 N
-453 RRAVGNSNIQ
+453 
-463 VVSYKGP
+463 
-470 TDGYTYDKDI
+470 TYDANIATEYLRGVDPSQYDNVIAVLNRSAHDGKVYNYDRTKSGDSYSWNRGKEVEVNELTNADIKSATTVFGKHGNYLEVKLKDGTTLN
-480 DKKDFVDNYTVLAS
+480 VPASSYTSNYSNMMAGNAGTIEGYRAMLA
-494 KGSKY
+494 
-499 GQVFVVEDKEGKKYD
+499 DGKT
-514 IRVPEVHREHQA
+514 H
-526 STSRYYISAED
+526 
-537 AYKNIVALEPQFKAA
+537 YKLPTGEILPIESLINSELNA
-552 MGRVNSGTSWENLT
+552 MGDNFMSSLGLSQVNPM
-566 EQERKVITDYYSYSD
+566 KVD
-581 TYEDML
+581 
-587 WKAESEQGNITRGYK
+587 RGEY
-602 TDNLETE
+602 TTQVY

>member
-13 KARSF
+13 KARNF

-24 YAMYT
+24 YVMYT

-55 QTDPVAYAQYINYAN
+55 QTDPVAYAQYTNYAN
-70 ALKDQAAVIADRGLS
+70 ALKDQAAVMADRGLN

-133 RRADTTSLDRYIEN
+133 RRADTTSLDRYMEN

-187 TRTWLQQHGYTAGEV
+187 TRTWLQQHGYTAAEV

-220 IVNNVMADSGMAD
+220 IVNNVIADSGMTN

-259 VGTYTDEAAK
+259 VGTYTDQAAV
-269 MAAQEAMQER
+269 MAAQEAMQKR
-279 AAIRAANRAKEI
+279 AETRAK
-291 EEGKI
+291 KAA
-296 KKERLRGVNP
+296 RQRQLQLSLTPNFDRRNVR
-306 TSLYTVSEKNNFSN
+306 TS
-320 AQKNI
+320 
-325 DNWVK
+325 
-330 KGYLGKKL
+330 
-338 DGSIYVTKKG
+338 
-348 LNHANE
+348 
-354 VSNIVGYNSHTSK
+354 
-367 WADPSFRNFLKEV
+367 KEV
-380 GAVDDKQANTQWIG
+380 GAVAQEAKDWEKYKKYFYKNANGNWVLNSKGRKVPLTKITG
-394 SASAAWSQG
+394 GGTNVSSASYIVDSDFGRFIKKHGLSGMYNGKVGSGQTATI
-403 NEQYQL
+403 
-409 KGWSP
+409 
-414 DKMNKY
+414 DKMIGRINNI
-420 MAKLQGGYDTDKETE
+420 YDANIATE
-435 FVHDYGSS
+435 YLRGVDPSQYDNVIAVLNRSAHDGKVYNYDRTKS
-443 EEQGRAKNMI
+443 
-453 RRAVGNSNIQ
+453 GNSYSWNRGKEVEVNELTNADIKSATT
-463 VVSYKGP
+463 VFGKHGNYLEVKLKDGTTLNVPASSYTSNYSNMMAGNAGTIEGYRAMLADGKTHYKLP
-470 TDGYTYDKDI
+470 TGEI
-480 DKKDFVDNYTVLAS
+480 LPIESLINSEL
-494 KGSKY
+494 
-499 GQVFVVEDKEGKKYD
+499 
-514 IRVPEVHREHQA
+514 
-526 STSRYYISAED
+526 
-537 AYKNIVALEPQFKAA
+537 NA
-552 MGRVNSGTSWENLT
+552 MGDNFMSSLGLSQVNPM
-566 EQERKVITDYYSYSD
+566 KVD
-581 TYEDML
+581 
-587 WKAESEQGNITRGYK
+587 RGEY
-602 TDNLETE
+602 TTQVY

>member
-1 MPNYSLVANTQF
+1 MAFRNYSLVANTQF
-13 KARSF
+13 KARNF

-24 YAMYT
+24 YVMYT

-55 QTDPVAYAQYINYAN
+55 QTDPVAYAQYTNYAN
-70 ALKDQAAVIADRGLS
+70 ALKDQAAIMADRGLN

-133 RRADTTSLDRYIEN
+133 RRADTTSLDRYMEN

-187 TRTWLQQHGYTAGEV
+187 TRTWLQQHGYTAAEV

-220 IVNNVMADSGMAD
+220 IVNNVIADSGMTN

-259 VGTYTDEAAK
+259 VGTYTDQAAV
-269 MAAQEAMQER
+269 MAAQEAMQKR
-279 AAIRAANRAKEI
+279 AEARAK
-291 EEGKI
+291 KAA
-296 KKERLRGVNP
+296 RQRQLQLSLTPNFDRRNVR
-306 TSLYTVSEKNNFSN
+306 TS
-320 AQKNI
+320 
-325 DNWVK
+325 
-330 KGYLGKKL
+330 
-338 DGSIYVTKKG
+338 
-348 LNHANE
+348 
-354 VSNIVGYNSHTSK
+354 
-367 WADPSFRNFLKEV
+367 KEV
-380 GAVDDKQANTQWIG
+380 GAVAQEAKDWEKYKKYFYKNANGNWVLNSKGRKVPLTKIIG
-394 SASAAWSQG
+394 GGTNVSSASYITDSDFGRFIKKHGLSGMYNGKVGSGQTATI
-403 NEQYQL
+403 
-409 KGWSP
+409 
-414 DKMNKY
+414 DKMIDRINNT
-420 MAKLQGGYDTDKETE
+420 YDANIATE
-435 FVHDYGSS
+435 YLRGVDPSQYDNVIAVLNRSAHDGKVYNYDRTKS
-443 EEQGRAKNMI
+443 
-453 RRAVGNSNIQ
+453 GNSYSWNRGKEVEVNELTNADIKSATA
-463 VVSYKGP
+463 VFGKHGNYLEVKLKDGTTLNVPASSYTSNYSNMMEGNAGTIEGYRAMLADGKTHYKLP
-470 TDGYTYDKDI
+470 TGEI
-480 DKKDFVDNYTVLAS
+480 LPIESLINSEL
-494 KGSKY
+494 
-499 GQVFVVEDKEGKKYD
+499 
-514 IRVPEVHREHQA
+514 
-526 STSRYYISAED
+526 
-537 AYKNIVALEPQFKAA
+537 NA
-552 MGRVNSGTSWENLT
+552 MGDNFMSSLGLSQVNPM
-566 EQERKVITDYYSYSD
+566 KVD
-581 TYEDML
+581 
-587 WKAESEQGNITRGYK
+587 RGEY
-602 TDNLETE
+602 TTQVY

>member
-13 KARSF
+13 KARNF

-24 YAMYT
+24 YVMYT

-55 QTDPVAYAQYINYAN
+55 QTDPVAYAQYTNYAN
-70 ALKDQAAVIADRGLS
+70 ALKDQAAVMADRGLN

-133 RRADTTSLDRYIEN
+133 RRADTTSLDRYMEN

-187 TRTWLQQHGYTAGEV
+187 TRTWLQQHGYTAAEV

-220 IVNNVMADSGMAD
+220 IVNNVIADSGMTN

-245 YARQGLWQAVGQTQ
+245 YARQGLWQAVGQIQ
-259 VGTYTDEAAK
+259 VGTYTDQAAV
-269 MAAQEAMQER
+269 MAAQEAMQKRAEAR
-279 AAIRAANRAKEI
+279 AKKAAIQRQLQLSLTPNFDR
-291 EEGKI
+291 
-296 KKERLRGVNP
+296 RNVR
-306 TSLYTVSEKNNFSN
+306 TS
-320 AQKNI
+320 
-325 DNWVK
+325 
-330 KGYLGKKL
+330 
-338 DGSIYVTKKG
+338 
-348 LNHANE
+348 
-354 VSNIVGYNSHTSK
+354 
-367 WADPSFRNFLKEV
+367 KEV
-380 GAVDDKQANTQWIG
+380 GAVAQEAKDWEKYKKYFYKNANGNWVLNSKGRKVPLTKIIG
-394 SASAAWSQG
+394 GGTNVSSASYITDSDFGRFIKKHGLSGMYNGKVGSGQTATI
-403 NEQYQL
+403 
-409 KGWSP
+409 
-414 DKMNKY
+414 DKMIDRINNT
-420 MAKLQGGYDTDKETE
+420 YDANIATEYLRGVDPSQYDNVIAVLNRSAHDGKVYNYDRTKSGNSYSWNRDKEVEVNELTNADIKSATTVFGKHGNYLE
-435 FVHDYGSS
+435 VKLKDGTTLNVPASS
-443 EEQGRAKNMI
+443 YTSNYSNMMAGNAGTIEGYRAMLADGKTHYKLPTGEI
-453 RRAVGNSNIQ
+453 LPIESLINSELN
-463 VVSYKGP
+463 
-470 TDGYTYDKDI
+470 
-480 DKKDFVDNYTVLAS
+480 
-494 KGSKY
+494 
-499 GQVFVVEDKEGKKYD
+499 
-514 IRVPEVHREHQA
+514 
-526 STSRYYISAED
+526 
-537 AYKNIVALEPQFKAA
+537 A
-552 MGRVNSGTSWENLT
+552 MGDNFMSSLGLSQVNPM
-566 EQERKVITDYYSYSD
+566 KVD
-581 TYEDML
+581 
-587 WKAESEQGNITRGYK
+587 RGEY
-602 TDNLETE
+602 TTQVY

>member
-1 MPNYSLVANTQF
+1 MAFRNYSLVANTQF
-13 KARSF
+13 KARNF

-24 YAMYT
+24 YVMYT

-55 QTDPVAYAQYINYAN
+55 QTDPVAYAQYTNYAN
-70 ALKDQAAVIADRGLS
+70 ALKDQAAIMADRGLN

-133 RRADTTSLDRYIEN
+133 RRADTTSLDRYMEN

-187 TRTWLQQHGYTAGEV
+187 TRTWLQQHGYTAAEV

-220 IVNNVMADSGMAD
+220 IVNNVIADSGMTN

-259 VGTYTDEAAK
+259 VGTYTDQAAV
-269 MAAQEAMQER
+269 MAAQEAMQKR
-279 AAIRAANRAKEI
+279 AEARAK
-291 EEGKI
+291 KAA
-296 KKERLRGVNP
+296 RQRQLQLSLTPNFDRRNVR
-306 TSLYTVSEKNNFSN
+306 TS
-320 AQKNI
+320 
-325 DNWVK
+325 
-330 KGYLGKKL
+330 
-338 DGSIYVTKKG
+338 
-348 LNHANE
+348 
-354 VSNIVGYNSHTSK
+354 
-367 WADPSFRNFLKEV
+367 KEV
-380 GAVDDKQANTQWIG
+380 GAVAQEAKDWEKYKKYFYKNANGNWVLNSKGRKVPLTKITG
-394 SASAAWSQG
+394 GGTNISSASYIVDSDFGRFIKKHGLSGMYNGKVGSGQTATI
-403 NEQYQL
+403 
-409 KGWSP
+409 
-414 DKMNKY
+414 DKMIDRINNT
-420 MAKLQGGYDTDKETE
+420 YDANIATE
-435 FVHDYGSS
+435 YLRGVDPSQYDNVIAVLNRSAHDGKVYNYDRTKS
-443 EEQGRAKNMI
+443 
-453 RRAVGNSNIQ
+453 GNSYSWNRGKEVEVNELTNADIKSATT
-463 VVSYKGP
+463 VFGKHGNYLEVKLKDGTTLNVPASSYTSNYSNMMAGNAGTIEGYRAMLADGKTHYKLP
-470 TDGYTYDKDI
+470 TGE
-480 DKKDFVDNYTVLAS
+480 VLPIES
-494 KGSKY
+494 LINS
-499 GQVFVVEDKEGKKYD
+499 EL
-514 IRVPEVHREHQA
+514 
-526 STSRYYISAED
+526 
-537 AYKNIVALEPQFKAA
+537 NA
-552 MGRVNSGTSWENLT
+552 MGDNFMSSLGLSQVNPM
-566 EQERKVITDYYSYSD
+566 KVD
-581 TYEDML
+581 
-587 WKAESEQGNITRGYK
+587 RGEY
-602 TDNLETE
+602 TTQVY

>member
-1 MPNYSLVANTQF
+1 MAFRNYSLVANTQF
-13 KARSF
+13 KARNF

-24 YAMYT
+24 YVMYT

-55 QTDPVAYAQYINYAN
+55 QTDPVAYAQYTNYAN
-70 ALKDQAAVIADRGLS
+70 ALKDQAAVMADRGLN

-133 RRADTTSLDRYIEN
+133 RRADTTSLDRYMEN

-187 TRTWLQQHGYTAGEV
+187 TRTWLQQHGYTAAEV

-220 IVNNVMADSGMAD
+220 IVNNVIADSGMTN

-259 VGTYTDEAAK
+259 VGTYTDQAAV
-269 MAAQEAMQER
+269 MAAQEAMQKR
-279 AAIRAANRAKEI
+279 AEVRAK
-291 EEGKI
+291 KAA
-296 KKERLRGVNP
+296 RQRQLQLSLTPNFDRRNVR
-306 TSLYTVSEKNNFSN
+306 TS
-320 AQKNI
+320 
-325 DNWVK
+325 
-330 KGYLGKKL
+330 
-338 DGSIYVTKKG
+338 
-348 LNHANE
+348 
-354 VSNIVGYNSHTSK
+354 
-367 WADPSFRNFLKEV
+367 KEV
-380 GAVDDKQANTQWIG
+380 GAVAQEAKDWEKYKKYFYKNANGNWVLNSKGRKVPLTKITG
-394 SASAAWSQG
+394 GGTNVSSASYIVDSDFGRFIKKHGLSGMYNGKVGSGQTATI
-403 NEQYQL
+403 
-409 KGWSP
+409 
-414 DKMNKY
+414 DKMIDRINNT
-420 MAKLQGGYDTDKETE
+420 YDANIATE
-435 FVHDYGSS
+435 YLRGVDPSQYDNVIAVLNRSAHDGKVYNYDRTKS
-443 EEQGRAKNMI
+443 
-453 RRAVGNSNIQ
+453 GNSYSWNRGKEVEVNELTNADIKSATT
-463 VVSYKGP
+463 VFGKHGNYLEVKLKDGTTLNVPASSYTSNYSNMMAGNAGTIEGFRAMLADGKTHYKLP
-470 TDGYTYDKDI
+470 TGE
-480 DKKDFVDNYTVLAS
+480 VLPIES
-494 KGSKY
+494 LINS
-499 GQVFVVEDKEGKKYD
+499 EL
-514 IRVPEVHREHQA
+514 
-526 STSRYYISAED
+526 
-537 AYKNIVALEPQFKAA
+537 NA
-552 MGRVNSGTSWENLT
+552 MGDNFMSSLGLSQVNPM
-566 EQERKVITDYYSYSD
+566 KVD
-581 TYEDML
+581 
-587 WKAESEQGNITRGYK
+587 RGEY
-602 TDNLETE
+602 TTQVY